1 MRLGLLAKK
10 VGMSRFYDSSGI
22 NHPVT
27 ILKVDEANVVDIK
40 TNEKNGYSAIRL
52 SLGKSKRKNN
62 KSVKGFLK
70 KQNIPAFLF
79 SKEFRVSE
87 TDNYKVGD
95 KVTVNNFI
103 EGQFVDVTS
112 NSKGKGFAGG
122 MKRHNFSGNRAT
134 HGVSISHRSHGST
147 GQCQDPGK
155 VFKGKK
161 MAGRLGNV
169 QVTIQNLKVLK
180 VDNENGI
187 ILVKG
192 AVPGHKD
199 SLLKIFDSIKKNQKI
214 KPVNKNEAEE
224 INELAQQKTMDDSSN
239 LSNESKAS
247 ASENKV
253 EPEQKTNL
261 PEQET
266 SNQINEPV
274 VNVAEKKVDSNQNS
288 NSTESNEKPNKTDN
302 ENNEDEVKW
311 LSRR

>member
-10 VGMSRFYDSSGI
+10 VGMSRFYDTSGV
-22 NHPVT
+22 NHAVT
-27 ILKVDEANVVDIK
+27 ILKVDESNIVDIK
-40 TNEKNGYSAIRL
+40 TGEKNGYSAVRL

-70 KQNIPAFLF
+70 KQNISSFLF

-87 TDNYKVGD
+87 TSNYKVGD
-95 KVTVNNFI
+95 KVTVSNFI

-112 NSKGKGFAGG
+112 SSKGKGFAGG
-122 MKRHNFSGNRAT
+122 MKRHNFGGNRAT

-180 VDNENGI
+180 IDNNKGI

-199 SLLKIFDSIKKNQKI
+199 SVLKVFDSVKKNQKI
-214 KPVNKNEAEE
+214 KPLTKDEVDKTNDSVKQQETQKDEVNKTTDSVKQQEISKEELNQPTVNVSEKKQLSDQNSISNEPDNKPSDANKETNKNE
-224 INELAQQKTMDDSSN
+224 
-239 LSNESKAS
+239 
-247 ASENKV
+247 
-253 EPEQKTNL
+253 
-261 PEQET
+261 
-266 SNQINEPV
+266 
-274 VNVAEKKVDSNQNS
+274 
-288 NSTESNEKPNKTDN
+288 
-302 ENNEDEVKW
+302 VKG
-311 LSRR
+311 